1 MFSTAFLDLPALAAA
16 GGEVHL
22 PGSKSISNRV
32 LLLAALS
39 HGTTTVQ
46 DLLASDDTRVM
57 LDALRQIGCTV
68 DEAGSTVHITG
79 LGGRT
84 PKSPAKLFLGNAG
97 TAMRP
102 LTAAL
107 ALLGGEF
114 ELSGVARMHERPI
127 GDLIDALRQLGCH
140 IDYLGNDGYPPLR
153 IAHADGVPPLALA
166 APIRVRGD
174 VSSQFLTALLMAL
187 PLAAG
192 NQNIVIE
199 VVGELISKPYIAIT
213 LQLLARFGIVVEHQN
228 WQRFTIAAGSSYQS
242 PGDIHVEADASSAS
256 YFIALGAIASSA
268 NDQKGIKIQG
278 VGLDSIQ
285 GDIRFVEAAQAMGAV
300 VSGGPNWLHIQRGAP
315 GQGWPLKAIDLDC
328 NHIPDAAMTL
338 AVMALYAEGTTT
350 LRNIASWRVKETDR
364 IAAMAAELRKLGA
377 TVEEGADFIRV
388 TPPARVK
395 DWKAASI
402 HTYDDHRV
410 AMCFSLAAFN
420 PAGLP
425 VRIEDPKCV
434 AKTFPEY
441 FEALF
446 SVAQVETA
454 HIPVICIDGP
464 TASGKGTV
472 AAAVAQQLGYRFLDS
487 GAMYR
492 ITALAALR
500 AGFAIDTDYETRI
513 ATMAQTLPVRFE
525 GGRVLLGSDDV
536 TDDIRTEEA
545 GMNASRV
552 SALPLVREALVALQ
566 HSFRRLPGLVADGR
580 DMGTVIFPGAA
591 LKVYLTASAACRA
604 ERRYK
609 QLISKGF
616 SASIEDLRAD
626 LEARDARDSTRSVA
640 PLKPAQDALVL
651 DNSTLTID
659 EAVEQVLTWW
669 QERQPFAVP
678 AQG

>member
-1 MFSTAFLDLPALAAA
+1 MFSTAFIDLPALDAA
-16 GGEVHL
+16 GGDVHL
-22 PGSKSISNRV
+22 PGSKSISNRI
-32 LLLAALS
+32 LLMAALS
-39 HGTTTVQ
+39 DGTTTVH

-57 LDALRQIGCTV
+57 LDALRQIGCIV
-68 DEAGSTVHITG
+68 DEAGGTVRITG
-79 LGGRT
+79 LGGRA
-84 PKSPAKLFLGNAG
+84 PHSPARLFLGNAG

-127 GDLIDALRQLGCH
+127 GDLVDALRQLGCQM
-140 IDYLGNDGYPPLR
+140 DYLGNDGYPPLR
-153 IAHADGVPPLALA
+153 IAHAGGVPHLALS

-174 VSSQFLTALLMAL
+174 VSSQFLTSLLMAL
-187 PLAAG
+187 PLAAHT
-192 NQNIVIE
+192 QNIVIE

-213 LQLLARFGIVVEHQN
+213 LQLLGRFGIVVEHED
-228 WQRFTIAAGSSYQS
+228 WQRFTIAQGSSYRS
-242 PGDIHVEADASSAS
+242 PGSIHVEADASSAS
-256 YFIALGAIASSA
+256 YFIALGAIASRTSA
-268 NDQKGIKIQG
+268 QNGIKIHG
-278 VGLDSIQ
+278 VGLESIQ
-285 GDIRFVEAAQAMGAV
+285 GDIRFVDAARAMGAV
-300 VSGGPNWLHIQRGAP
+300 VTGGPNWLHIQRGTP

-364 IAAMAAELRKLGA
+364 LAAMATELRKLGA
-377 TVEEGADFIRV
+377 AVDEGADFIRI
-388 TPPARVK
+388 TPPARAQ

-420 PAGLP
+420 PASVP

-434 AKTFPEY
+434 AKTFPDY
-441 FEALF
+441 FETLF
-446 SVAQVETA
+446 SVAQAA
-454 HIPVICIDGP
+454 HSRIPVICIDGP

-472 AAAVAQQLGYRFLDS
+472 AAAVAHALGYRFLDS

-500 AGFAIDTDYETRI
+500 AGLAIDTDHETRI
-513 ATMAQTLPVRFE
+513 AALARTLPVRFE
-525 GGRVLLGSDDV
+525 AGRVWLGTDDV
-536 TDDIRTEEA
+536 TEAIRTEEA

-552 SALPLVREALVALQ
+552 SVLPAVRDALVDLQ
-566 HSFRRLPGLVADGR
+566 HGFRQLPGLVADGR
-580 DMGTVIFPGAA
+580 DMGTVIFPAA
-591 LKVYLTASAACRA
+591 QLKVYLTASAACRA

-609 QLISKGF
+609 QLISKGIT
-616 SASIEDLRAD
+616 ANIADLRDD
-626 LEARDARDSTRSVA
+626 LEARDARDSSRIVA

-659 EAVEQVLTWW
+659 EAVNQVLVWW
-669 QERQPFAVP
+669 QERQPFAAP

>member
-1 MFSTAFLDLPALAAA
+1 MFSTAFIDLPALDAA
-16 GGEVHL
+16 GGDVHL
-22 PGSKSISNRV
+22 PGSKSISNRI

-39 HGTTTVQ
+39 DGTTTVH

-57 LDALRQIGCTV
+57 LDALRQIGCIV
-68 DEAGSTVHITG
+68 DEAGGTVRITG
-79 LGGRT
+79 LGGRA
-84 PKSPAKLFLGNAG
+84 PHSPARLFLGNAG

-127 GDLIDALRQLGCH
+127 GDLVDALRQLGCQM
-140 IDYLGNDGYPPLR
+140 DYLGNDGYPPLR
-153 IAHADGVPPLALA
+153 IAHAGGVPHLALS

-174 VSSQFLTALLMAL
+174 VSSQFLTSLLMAL
-187 PLAAG
+187 PLAAHT
-192 NQNIVIE
+192 QNIVIE

-213 LQLLARFGIVVEHQN
+213 LQLLGRFGIVVEHED
-228 WQRFTIAAGSSYQS
+228 WQRFTIAQGSSYRS
-242 PGDIHVEADASSAS
+242 PGSIHVEADASSAS
-256 YFIALGAIASSA
+256 YFIALGAIASRTSA
-268 NDQKGIKIQG
+268 QNGIKIHG
-278 VGLDSIQ
+278 VGLESIQ
-285 GDIRFVEAAQAMGAV
+285 GDIRFVDAARAMGAV
-300 VSGGPNWLHIQRGAP
+300 VTGGPNWLHIQRGTP

-364 IAAMAAELRKLGA
+364 LAAMATELRKLGA
-377 TVEEGADFIRV
+377 AVDEGADFIRI
-388 TPPARVK
+388 TPPARAQ

-420 PAGLP
+420 PASVP

-434 AKTFPEY
+434 AKTFPDY
-441 FEALF
+441 FETLF
-446 SVAQVETA
+446 SVAQAA
-454 HIPVICIDGP
+454 HSRIPVICIDGP

-472 AAAVAQQLGYRFLDS
+472 AAAVAHALGYRFLDS

-500 AGFAIDTDYETRI
+500 AGLAIDTDHETRI
-513 ATMAQTLPVRFE
+513 AALARTLPVRFE
-525 GGRVLLGSDDV
+525 AGRVWLGTDDV
-536 TDDIRTEEA
+536 TEAIRTEEA

-552 SALPLVREALVALQ
+552 SVLPAVRDALVDLQ
-566 HSFRRLPGLVADGR
+566 HGFRQLPGLVADGR
-580 DMGTVIFPGAA
+580 DMGTVIFPAA
-591 LKVYLTASAACRA
+591 QLKVYLTASAACRA

-609 QLISKGF
+609 QLISKGIT
-616 SASIEDLRAD
+616 ANIADLRDD
-626 LEARDARDSTRSVA
+626 LEARDARDSSRIVA

-659 EAVEQVLTWW
+659 EAVNQVLVWW
-669 QERQPFAVP
+669 QERQPFAAP